1 MNLSPK
7 NQQNLYGLEKIFD
20 EFVELYEN
28 KKLPSKILLSGQKGI
43 GKSTLSYHLINYI
56 LSKSEEYA
64 YDVHKHLINEQNHS
78 FKLILN
84 GSNPNFFLIDVKPD
98 KKFIEINQIRILIE
112 KLNKSSFNEKPK
124 LVLIDNIEY
133 LNINSSNALLKCL
146 EEPGENI
153 YFFLI
158 KNNKKTLDT
167 LSSRCMNYKISLSYK
182 QVIEI
187 SNRLLK
193 NDIHE
198 FINIDLLNYYITP
211 GKIYDLVQFCNEYK
225 IDLKNLDLENFL
237 NIIIDNFYF
246 KKNSP
251 IKYMIYDFVEL
262 FLKKKI
268 SVKNYELFSYFLKKI
283 ENTHKFNLD
292 EESLF
297 LELKAKLING

>member
-153 YFFLI
+153 HFFLI